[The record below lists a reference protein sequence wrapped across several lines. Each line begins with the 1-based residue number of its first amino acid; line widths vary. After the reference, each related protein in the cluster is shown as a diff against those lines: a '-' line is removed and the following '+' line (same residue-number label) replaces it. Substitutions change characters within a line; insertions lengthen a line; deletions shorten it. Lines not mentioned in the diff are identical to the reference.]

1 MKVKCQHSNFDIDLR
16 VFLGWRNPRKYLVNS
31 IPVCQDKITFQNCS
45 ENQNVHQLLSFYP
58 NRRSV
63 SKIDRINDKDDNF
76 PMLWCLKTFLCKSI
90 FGQLL
95 MW

>member
-16 VFLGWRNPRKYLVNS
+16 VFLGWRNPRKYLVTS

-58 NRRSV
+58 TEEVYQRSIV
-63 SKIDRINDKDDNF
+63 LMI
-76 PMLWCLKTFLCKSI
+76 KTTI
-90 FGQLL
+90 FQCYDV
-95 MW
+95 